1 MVMMVVCRLLFS
13 NDNEDLVQEV
23 FTVASLSYRDG
34 RNLIQVLNDHDRVGC
49 ALVLHPW
56 RENG

>member
-1 MVMMVVCRLLFS
+1 MVVCRLLFS

-23 FTVASLSYRDG
+23 FTVASLTYRDG